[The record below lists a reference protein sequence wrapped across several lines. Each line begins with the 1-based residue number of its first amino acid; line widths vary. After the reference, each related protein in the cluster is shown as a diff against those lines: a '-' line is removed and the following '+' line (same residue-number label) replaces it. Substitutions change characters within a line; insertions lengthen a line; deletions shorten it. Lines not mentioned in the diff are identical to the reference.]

1 MMKAIGNRNANDFW
15 EYHLSPDKRINSD
28 TSSATRMAHI
38 EDKYKAK
45 LYCDKSIISDNPRVL
60 NEVNTCT
67 LHRNSEIIF
76 RVRQDDWYFHEWSEI
91 LSYSLNMQF
100 ILEINFIFIIRYRIF
115 YLLHA
120 PWFLTCFLHI
130 LDTGCRTWHNIF
142 DTFTKL

>member
-76 RVRQDDWYFHEWSEI
+76 RVRQDD
-91 LSYSLNMQF
+91 
-100 ILEINFIFIIRYRIF
+100 
-115 YLLHA
+115 
-120 PWFLTCFLHI
+120 
-130 LDTGCRTWHNIF
+130 
-142 DTFTKL
+142 